1 MQRRLADVDNVA
13 PLGRDFHRLWLAAS
27 VSSLGDG
34 IRLGAL
40 PLLALRLTGD
50 ARLIG
55 AVAAATMAPWFL
67 IAPIAGALVDR
78 HDRRHLMLA
87 GQLGRVLLALLLAV
101 LVLVDEATIWWVL
114 IVALGIGIG
123 EVFVDTSS
131 QAAVPQLVD
140 ADQLEAANAR
150 LIGSTT
156 ALNDVVGVWLGAVL
170 FAAVT
175 ELPFFVDAATFALSA
190 AVLAT
195 VRRPMQGK
203 RRRDTRISADISEGF
218 RFLIAHRLLRRLAGT
233 IATLNLATNISF
245 GVYVIFVIEELGAT
259 ERTFG
264 FVMGFAAMGG
274 VLGAVVA
281 ERITM
286 RFGRTA
292 VLAVTPV
299 AIAITLAVNVFAQ
312 HVTVVGAT
320 LFATMFLIVASN
332 VPGQSLRQ
340 EVTPEP
346 MLGRVVASFRTFG
359 LGAAPIGAL
368 LGGVLTEEF
377 GVRAAN
383 AVAAAIAGGAAVLML
398 RALRQLPVAANPAPR

>member
-1 MQRRLADVDNVA
+1 MQRRLADVGNVA

-27 VSSLGDG
+27 VSNLGDG

-245 GVYVIFVIEELGAT
+245 GVYVIFVIEELGAS

-383 AVAAAIAGGAAVLML
+383 AVAAAIAGGAALLML
-398 RALRQLPVAANPAPR
+398 RALRQLPDAANPAPR

>member
-1 MQRRLADVDNVA
+1 MQQRLAEADNVA
-13 PLGRDFHRLWLAAS
+13 PLGRDFYRFWLAAS
-27 VSSLGDG
+27 VSNLGDG

-55 AVAAATMAPWFL
+55 AVAAATMAPWFF
-67 IAPIAGALVDR
+67 IAPLAGALVDR

-87 GQLGRVLLALLLAV
+87 GQLGRVLLAVFLAV

-131 QAAVPQLVD
+131 QAAVPQLV
-140 ADQLEAANAR
+140 ATDQLEAANAR

-190 AVLAT
+190 AVLVT
-195 VRRPMQGK
+195 VRRPMQGG

-245 GVYVIFVIEELGAT
+245 GVYVIFVIEELGAS

-264 FVMGFAAMGG
+264 FVMGIAAMGG
-274 VLGAVVA
+274 VLGAIVA
-281 ERITM
+281 ERITV

-312 HVTVVGAT
+312 HVAIAGAT
-320 LFATMFLIVASN
+320 LAATMFLIVASN

-340 EVTPEP
+340 EVTPEH

-359 LGAAPIGAL
+359 LGAAPVGAL

-377 GVRAAN
+377 GVRTAN
-383 AVAAAIAGGAAVLML
+383 AVAAGVAGSAALLML
-398 RALRQLPVAANPAPR
+398 RALKQLPDATNPALP

>member
-1 MQRRLADVDNVA
+1 MQQRLADVGNVA

-27 VSSLGDG
+27 VSNLGDG

-55 AVAAATMAPWFL
+55 AVAAATMAPWFF
-67 IAPIAGALVDR
+67 IAPLAGALVDR

-87 GQLGRVLLALLLAV
+87 GQLGRVLLAVLLAV

-114 IVALGIGIG
+114 IAALGIGIG

-140 ADQLEAANAR
+140 TDQLEAANAR
-150 LIGSTT
+150 VIGSTM

-190 AVLAT
+190 AVLVT
-195 VRRPMQGK
+195 VRRPMQGE

-218 RFLIAHRLLRRLAGT
+218 RFLIGHRLLRRLAGT

-245 GVYVIFVIEELGAT
+245 GVYVIFVIEELGAS

-286 RFGRTA
+286 RFGRTS

-312 HVTVVGAT
+312 HVAVVGAT
-320 LFATMFLIVASN
+320 LFATMFLVVASN

-359 LGAAPIGAL
+359 LGASPIGAL

-383 AVAAAIAGGAAVLML
+383 AVAAAVAGGAALLML
-398 RALRQLPVAANPAPR
+398 RALRQLPDATNPALP

>member
-1 MQRRLADVDNVA
+1 MQRRLADVGNVA

-27 VSSLGDG
+27 VSNLGDG

-140 ADQLEAANAR
+140 SDQLEAANAR

-170 FAAVT
+170 FAAIT

-245 GVYVIFVIEELGAT
+245 GVYVIFVIEELGAS

-383 AVAAAIAGGAAVLML
+383 AVAAAIAGGAALLML
-398 RALRQLPVAANPAPR
+398 RALRQLPDAANPAPR

>member
-1 MQRRLADVDNVA
+1 MQQRLAEAGHVA
-13 PLGRDFHRLWLAAS
+13 PLGRDFHRFWLAAS
-27 VSSLGDG
+27 VSNLGDG

-55 AVAAATMAPWFL
+55 AVAAATMAPWFF
-67 IAPIAGALVDR
+67 IAPLAGALADR

-87 GQLGRVLLALLLAV
+87 GQWGRVLLAVLLAV
-101 LVLVDEATIWWVL
+101 LVLVDQATIWWVL
-114 IVALGIGIG
+114 VVALGIGIG

-140 ADQLEAANAR
+140 PDQLEAANAR

-190 AVLAT
+190 AVLMT
-195 VRRPMQGK
+195 VRRPMQGE
-203 RRRDTRISADISEGF
+203 RQRDTRISTDISDGF
-218 RFLIAHRLLRRLAGT
+218 RFLLAHRLLRRLAGT

-245 GVYVIFVIEELGAT
+245 GVYVIFVIDELGAS

-264 FVMGFAAMGG
+264 FVMGIAAIGG
-274 VLGAVVA
+274 VFGAIVA
-281 ERITM
+281 ERITV

-292 VLAVTPV
+292 VLSVTPF
-299 AIAITLAVNVFAQ
+299 AIAITLLVNVFAQ
-312 HVTVVGAT
+312 HVAVVGAT
-320 LFATMFLIVASN
+320 LFAIMFLVVASN

-340 EVTPEP
+340 EVTPEH

-359 LGAAPIGAL
+359 LGASPIGAL
-368 LGGVLTEEF
+368 VGGVLTEAY
-377 GVRAAN
+377 GVRTAN
-383 AVAAAIAGGAAVLML
+383 AVAAAVAGGAALLML
-398 RALRQLPVAANPAPR
+398 RALRQLPNAANPALP

>member
-1 MQRRLADVDNVA
+1 MQQRLAEADKVA
-13 PLGRDFHRLWLAAS
+13 PLGRDFRRFWLAAS
-27 VSSLGDG
+27 VSNLGDG

-40 PLLALRLTGD
+40 PLLALRLTSD
-50 ARLIG
+50 ARLIA
-55 AVAAATMAPWFL
+55 AVSAATMAPWFF
-67 IAPIAGALVDR
+67 IAPLAGALVDR

-87 GQLGRVLLALLLAV
+87 GQVGRVLLALLLAI
-101 LVLVDEATIWWVL
+101 LVLTDDATIWWVL

-123 EVFVDTSS
+123 EVFVDTAS

-140 ADQLEAANAR
+140 PHQLEAANAR

-190 AVLAT
+190 AVLVT
-195 VRRPMQGK
+195 VRRPMQGE
-203 RRRDTRISADISEGF
+203 RRRITRISSDISEGF
-218 RFLIAHRLLRRLAGT
+218 RFLLAHRLLRRLAGT

-245 GVYVIFVIEELGAT
+245 GVYVIFVIDELGAS

-264 FVMGFAAMGG
+264 LVMGVAATGG

-281 ERITM
+281 EKITM

-292 VLAVTPV
+292 VLAITPF
-299 AIAITLAVNVFAQ
+299 AIAATLAVNVVAQ
-312 HVTVVGAT
+312 HVAVVGAT

-340 EVTPEP
+340 EVTPEH

-368 LGGVLTEEF
+368 LGGVITEEF
-377 GVRAAN
+377 GVRTAN
-383 AVAAAIAGGAAVLML
+383 AVASAVACAAALLML
-398 RALRQLPVAANPAPR
+398 RALREVSDATNPALP